1 MSSSTS
7 TARCATSSPA
17 CPTTQQQTSC
27 ARSCVPAGFEIPDS
41 AVTLRDPPEVFRAMA
56 DQGPAEAITAQYLLT
71 NLEVQAAVTAL
82 PAPGADDLIRTA
94 TRTGRTV
101 TVVTNNPSAA
111 VAAYLERRHLPAEVG
126 RIVGPDEPE
135 PR

>member
-1 MSSSTS
+1 
-7 TARCATSSPA
+7 
-17 CPTTQQQTSC
+17 
-27 ARSCVPAGFEIPDS
+27 
-41 AVTLRDPPEVFRAMA
+41 MA
-56 DQGPAEAITAQYLLT
+56 DQGPAEAITAQYVLT

-111 VAAYLERRHLPAEVG
+111 VAAYLERRHLPAEVC